1 MMEELWELPM
11 KTYRQYLYY
20 KKLIIFVIM
29 KKYEIKI
36 KDLKPNVIVRLQ
48 VDGIIDDKDPDD
60 KIIATIKV
68 VDYQSAMD
76 IKSEIY

>member
-1 MMEELWELPM
+1 
-11 KTYRQYLYY
+11 
-20 KKLIIFVIM
+20 M

-36 KDLKPNVIVRLQ
+36 KDLKPNVVVRLQ
-48 VDGIIDDKDPDD
+48 VEGLIDDKDPDD

-68 VDYQSAMD
+68 VDYQSAME